1 MIFRSSPVIIDLEKK
16 KRGKKPSYQNQN
28 IETLHIYESP
38 DFVYYP
44 DTMNQIP
51 GLADMG
57 EEVLDVE
64 EGVPAPN
71 TKDLYELTHL

>member
-1 MIFRSSPVIIDLEKK
+1 
-16 KRGKKPSYQNQN
+16 
-28 IETLHIYESP
+28 
-38 DFVYYP
+38 
-44 DTMNQIP
+44 MNQIP